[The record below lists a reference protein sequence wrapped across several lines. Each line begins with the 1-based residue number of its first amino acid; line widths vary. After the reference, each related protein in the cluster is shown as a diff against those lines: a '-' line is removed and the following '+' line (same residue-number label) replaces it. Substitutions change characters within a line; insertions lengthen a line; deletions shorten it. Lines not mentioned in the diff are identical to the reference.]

1 MIKNKSGKK
10 TSKPKR
16 IPNSKKVYKK
26 KRQVRTKRGSG
37 INFFDNIFKRNTPQ
51 VVAKPISTLPYEPQK
66 VHPIVRPVR
75 PVQPN
80 GQILKRVDNFARN
93 NEALYRANLNAYYAK
108 RDNFGPLDIEPP
120 VKKLERVDNIQRN
133 LEKAKADAHIAIK
146 NLELKKKKFEWI
158 MSGYKSRINELT
170 NEILDKRKMANNE
183 NFVLNNLQ
191 KVSDKLLDDKMN
203 KEVIGPLWKNIYQ
216 LHDKSIEEVKNIINQ
231 IDKLKEKGLV
241 LLSEMSRMEMETE
254 RLKNLLK
261 GNIRE
266 EDKKK
271 ALDRIKKLEYD
282 IMVKDGDRKGIMATN
297 RKLNQK
303 IEEVKKYY
311 IHKQNNVYNQ
321 MYNDSQKYIEEKRKI
336 FKENYGKM
344 VLDRL
349 QKDIYMLKKK
359 NYDVEPKMFKLF
371 LYNIIIV
378 IVIKNIKP
386 LIK

>member
-1 MIKNKSGKK
+1 
-10 TSKPKR
+10 
-16 IPNSKKVYKK
+16 
-26 KRQVRTKRGSG
+26 
-37 INFFDNIFKRNTPQ
+37 
-51 VVAKPISTLPYEPQK
+51 
-66 VHPIVRPVR
+66 
-75 PVQPN
+75 
-80 GQILKRVDNFARN
+80 
-93 NEALYRANLNAYYAK
+93 
-108 RDNFGPLDIEPP
+108 
-120 VKKLERVDNIQRN
+120 
-133 LEKAKADAHIAIK
+133 
-146 NLELKKKKFEWI
+146 

-349 QKDIYMLKKK
+349 QKDLYMLKKK
-359 NYDVEPKMFKLF
+359 NTM
-371 LYNIIIV
+371 
-378 IVIKNIKP
+378 
-386 LIK
+386 